1 MPLLYRHRLKRSK
14 AETDSLGTGTAGYSP
29 RTHDTKGIA
38 NLLNTTERNF
48 HRWAER
54 EKWKGVLETL
64 GYEGD
69 RNFRLQPTEHAVEKG
84 IRRPSVMKAIGTFES
99 NPDRVDN
106 NKKTDYRF

>member
-1 MPLLYRHRLKRSK
+1 MPLSIIV
-14 AETDSLGTGTAGYSP
+14 AAGLFT
-29 RTHDTKGIA
+29 THASGAKEIA
-38 NLLNTTERNF
+38 SLLNTTGRNF
-48 HRWAER
+48 HQWAER

-99 NPDRVDN
+99 NPDRVDD